1 MQKYRALSMAPG
13 VDEAERAWIDRYSA
27 IQTRLDGEEPADAY
41 QRVKKWL
48 KANKPQGCTAE
59 FLKWERAYFAIGN
72 CGKEWIGYRAS
83 CCGDKTPSIAV
94 PIGCNHRLC
103 PLCAWHRS
111 QRARVRIKTIFDRLT
126 HPVMITLTVPNPKK
140 ISKHTFTM
148 FRQRVRA
155 WIAQWNEL
163 CKGGVYSI
171 ETTYNRTLKTWHIH
185 AHVLADFS
193 RPLPSKTNKV
203 DFCGARAYAF
213 TALKWRMEYDWLL
226 LTMGKNPAGWVHD
239 GKLFRPKNDPP
250 KKSQKAIR
258 KWKSAWDNYWFNF
271 TRWVEAK
278 REHSTLWAK
287 YKMGGKWLLRPRSDY
302 R

>member
-1 MQKYRALSMAPG
+1 M
-13 VDEAERAWIDRYSA
+13 
-27 IQTRLDGEEPADAY
+27 
-41 QRVKKWL
+41 
-48 KANKPQGCTAE
+48 
-59 FLKWERAYFAIGN
+59 
-72 CGKEWIGYRAS
+72 
-83 CCGDKTPSIAV
+83 
-94 PIGCNHRLC
+94 
-103 PLCAWHRS
+103 
-111 QRARVRIKTIFDRLT
+111 FDRLT

-155 WIAQWNEL
+155 WIAQWNES

-287 YKMGGKWLLRPRSDY
+287 YKMGGKWLLRPDLTTDETALYKRQEAWNARNTRVFDVRPVDDREGAAKEVLKYITKVANFSDNAAAIEEFCGAVKGARLVQTFGSWY
-302 R
+302 GFNLETQFDPEPDDTGASASVHAGSTAGKSRASLVRAMWRWTKRGAGI